1 MMPLKFTVYTAFA
14 LSLTGLALCR
24 KHLVSAL
31 LCLEG
36 LMVALFTTLTT
47 ISQALATTTTMTQPI
62 ILLTLSACEAGVGL
76 SLLVASSRTHASDH
90 MKNLN
95 LLMC

>member
-1 MMPLKFTVYTAFA
+1 MALLKFTTYTAFT
-14 LSLTGLALCR
+14 LSLTGLALYR

-36 LMVALFTTLTT
+36 LMISLFTTLAT
-47 ISQALATTTTMTQPI
+47 ISQTLATATTMTQPI
-62 ILLTLSACEAGVGL
+62 IMLTLSACEAGAGL
-76 SLLVASSRTHASDH
+76 GILVASSRTHASDH

-95 LLMC
+95 LLKC